1 MLHHLARGTRG
12 GHRIVSARKDILLQG
27 PGHPVAPHLPGLVLS
42 AKSARAPR
50 GSITAPRIP
59 ERPLCGD
66 RTPMVWGDD
75 QADEDASEVASQGGS
90 SKGTG
95 GPRGWGRRPRSGPG
109 PAPSRAV
116 RTPPTRRQGPPPPP
130 ARAARATGP
139 GHGHAIAGPE
149 QKDHFFTL
157 GSSAPRVYEATAT
170 KVSDA
175 RLAGGRGRVRPS
187 AAPAR
192 RSLLAAARGSGSQRP
207 VQEAGRPR
215 HLPGGTWLGQTAHL
229 A

>member
-27 PGHPVAPHLPGLVLS
+27 PGHPGAPHLPGLVLS

-66 RTPMVWGDD
+66 RTPMFWGDD
-75 QADEDASEVASQGGS
+75 QADEDASEVASQGGG

-95 GPRGWGRRPRSGPG
+95 GPRGWGRRPRS

-116 RTPPTRRQGPPPPP
+116 RTPPTRRQGHPPPPPP
-130 ARAARATGP
+130 APP
-139 GHGHAIAGPE
+139 G
-149 QKDHFFTL
+149 
-157 GSSAPRVYEATAT
+157 
-170 KVSDA
+170 
-175 RLAGGRGRVRPS
+175 RLD
-187 AAPAR
+187 
-192 RSLLAAARGSGSQRP
+192 
-207 VQEAGRPR
+207 RPR
-215 HLPGGTWLGQTAHL
+215 PCHRWSGAKGSFFHVRVERSSSI
-229 A
+229 

>member
-66 RTPMVWGDD
+66 RTPMVWGND
-75 QADEDASEVASQGGS
+75 QADEDASEVASQGGG

-95 GPRGWGRRPRSGPG
+95 GPRGWGRRPRS
-109 PAPSRAV
+109 PAPL
-116 RTPPTRRQGPPPPP
+116 PPEPSGPPPPT

-170 KVSDA
+170 KDGDKS
-175 RLAGGRGRVRPS
+175 
-187 AAPAR
+187 
-192 RSLLAAARGSGSQRP
+192 
-207 VQEAGRPR
+207 E
-215 HLPGGTWLGQTAHL
+215 
-229 A
+229 

>member
-1 MLHHLARGTRG
+1 MLQHLARGTRG

-50 GSITAPRIP
+50 GSITAPRIL
-59 ERPLCGD
+59 EWPLCGD
-66 RTPMVWGDD
+66 RTPMVWGND
-75 QADEDASEVASQGGS
+75 QADEDASEVASQGGG

-95 GPRGWGRRPRSGPG
+95 GPRGWGRRPRS
-109 PAPSRAV
+109 PAPL
-116 RTPPTRRQGPPPPP
+116 PPEPSGLRPLGDRDPP

-170 KVSDA
+170 KDGDKS
-175 RLAGGRGRVRPS
+175 
-187 AAPAR
+187 
-192 RSLLAAARGSGSQRP
+192 
-207 VQEAGRPR
+207 E
-215 HLPGGTWLGQTAHL
+215 
-229 A
+229 